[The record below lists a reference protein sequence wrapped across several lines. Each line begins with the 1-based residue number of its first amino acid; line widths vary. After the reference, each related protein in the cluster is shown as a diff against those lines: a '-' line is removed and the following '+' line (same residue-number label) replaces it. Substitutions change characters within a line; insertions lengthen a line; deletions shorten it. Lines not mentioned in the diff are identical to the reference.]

1 MYNKVKKLRKENNE
15 LEENCNLSEQADEAL
30 TNIIAYIRGARI
42 TEYQQELVR
51 RDITSMIIDGEKRGL
66 SVQEIIGDNYKDFC
80 DNVIAEIPKMTT
92 KEYVLYNLGFV
103 FSALGWAILA
113 YGIYI
118 IFSNQ
123 TPIVPVSIGWITE
136 MALLTILAI
145 VLVRYICKTA
155 FDDSGSDSKIVTAII
170 FIAILLTLILL
181 IVFNKPLFHI
191 HIAIL
196 LGMGIAL
203 VVAAKVIESLS

>member
-15 LEENCNLSEQADEAL
+15 LEENCNLSEQAENAL

-92 KEYVLYNLGFV
+92 KEYVLYHLGFV

-113 YGIYI
+113 YSIYM
-118 IFSNQ
+118 IFGNPM
-123 TPIVPVSIGWITE
+123 PIVPVSIGWIME
-136 MALLTILAI
+136 VALLTFLAV
-145 VLVRYICKTA
+145 VLVPYICKTA
-155 FDDSGSDSKIVTAII
+155 FDDSGSDSKIGTAII
-170 FIAILLTLILL
+170 FITILLTLILL

-196 LGMGIAL
+196 LGIGIAL
-203 VVAAKVIESLS
+203 VVAAKVIDIYL